1 MILSRYS
8 WTIYVALWFFVISR
22 KLWGRESL
30 LQKRNKYNLL
40 IFCFLFLKIRLIV
53 LLELKAFSCDFGIG
67 TFVLCCC
74 CSITKLSDS
83 LWPMDYC
90 TPGFPLLHFLQ
101 EFAQTH
107 FHDTIQPSYPL
118 LPPSLPALSLSQHRG
133 LFQWVRSS
141 LII

>member
-22 KLWGRESL
+22 KLWERESL

-67 TFVLCCC
+67 TFILCCC

-83 LWPMDYC
+83 VAH
-90 TPGFPLLHFLQ
+90 GLLY
-101 EFAQTH
+101 AR
-107 FHDTIQPSYPL
+107 IPS
-118 LPPSLPALSLSQHRG
+118 PSLSPGVCSNSFPWYYPTILSFVAPFSSALNLSQHQG